1 MKRFATT
8 FFCLA
13 LLIAGPAL
21 GDSTLP
27 VPDTWSASLQKSTQE
42 MVRAGIPAQDAIA
55 MTSSMIQARFSRQ
68 EIQQAQHVVVKAHQK
83 GLPVEPV
90 ISKALEGVAKQVP
103 PRSIIR
109 AMTRVTSRYAYAF
122 QQASRLSTQKADI
135 ERLGKLIAAGLAAG
149 MTHRDVNKM
158 VGRLHNEARHLSRED
173 RRSLATN
180 ALVTARDMARQ
191 GVTSAH
197 AAQVVDRALQKGFK
211 AHDMQALHESF
222 LSRAATMPADQVAR
236 SFSKSMHEG
245 TFDAMEAAGSHTTGM
260 DTQGQMPAG
269 MESGHGIVE
278 HGGDM
283 GGHGGN
289 VGGSSGGAAG
299 GDMGGHGG
307 DMGGGDVSGGDTGG
321 HGGAVG
327 GGAAGGD
334 VGGHGGD
341 VGGSSGG
348 DASGGAAGGDM
359 GGHGGDMGGGG
370 VGGGGGAGH
379 H

>member
-1 MKRFATT
+1 MKKFATT
-8 FFCLA
+8 LFCLV
-13 LLIAGPAL
+13 LLLAGPAL
-21 GDSTLP
+21 GDNTLP

-55 MTSSMIQARFSRQ
+55 MTSSMIKARFSRQ
-68 EIQQAQHVVVKAHQK
+68 QIQQAQQVVVKAHQK

-90 ISKALEGVAKQVP
+90 ISKALEGVAKHVP

-109 AMTRVTSRYAYAF
+109 AMTHVTSRYAYAF

-135 ERLGKLIAAGLAAG
+135 ERLGNLIAAGLAAG

-158 VGRLHNEARHLSRED
+158 IGRLHNEARHLSQED
-173 RRSLATN
+173 RRALATN

-191 GVTSAH
+191 GVPSVH

-211 AHDMQALHESF
+211 AHEMQALHESF
-222 LSRAATMPADQVAR
+222 MSRAATMPADQVAR
-236 SFSKSMHEG
+236 GFSKSIHEG
-245 TFDAMEAAGSHTTGM
+245 TFNAMEAAGSHTTGM
-260 DTQGQMPAG
+260 DSQGQMPAG
-269 MESGHGIVE
+269 MQSDHGIVE
-278 HGGDM
+278 HDGDI
-283 GGHGGN
+283 GADA
-289 VGGSSGGAAG
+289 SGGG
-299 GDMGGHGG
+299 MGGHGG
-307 DMGGGDVSGGDTGG
+307 DVGGDVSGGDMGG

-327 GGAAGGD
+327 GGSAGGD
-334 VGGHGGD
+334 MGGGASGGATGGHGGD

-348 DASGGAAGGDM
+348 GASGGSTGGDM

-370 VGGGGGAGH
+370 VGGGGGGAGH

>member
-8 FFCLA
+8 FFCLV

-135 ERLGKLIAAGLAAG
+135 ERLGKLIAASLAAG

-158 VGRLHNEARHLSRED
+158 VGRLHNEARHMSRED
-173 RRSLATN
+173 RRALATN

-211 AHDMQALHESF
+211 AHEMQALHESF
-222 LSRAATMPADQVAR
+222 MSRAATMPADQVAR
-236 SFSKSMHEG
+236 SFSKSIHEG

-269 MESGHGIVE
+269 MESEHGIVE
-278 HGGDM
+278 HGGDR
-283 GGHGGN
+283 
-289 VGGSSGGAAG
+289 GADASG

-307 DMGGGDVSGGDTGG
+307 DVGGDVSGGDTGG

-327 GGAAGGD
+327 GGSAGGD
-334 VGGHGGD
+334 VSGGASGGDVGDHGGD

-348 DASGGAAGGDM
+348 DASGGATGGDM